1 VQRASKPVRYV
12 RGGDVHRAVQHAI
25 AGRPVMTTDQ
35 ACCITLYHAFSR
47 TAQAETYT
55 FLMRKLP
62 SREIQVYI
70 LPREAIAGAN

>member
-1 VQRASKPVRYV
+1 
-12 RGGDVHRAVQHAI
+12 
-25 AGRPVMTTDQ
+25 MTTDQ